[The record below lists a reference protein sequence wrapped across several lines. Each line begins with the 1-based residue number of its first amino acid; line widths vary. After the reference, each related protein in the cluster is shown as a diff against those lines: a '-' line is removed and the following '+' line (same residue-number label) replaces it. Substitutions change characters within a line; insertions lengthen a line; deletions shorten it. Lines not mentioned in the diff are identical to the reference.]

1 MENRIKENTLI
12 TKRYIVDLKIRPY
25 FEKRK
30 INKIV
35 TSDIIEW
42 QNQLLAHRKKD
53 GEPYTSCYLKTLH
66 NQLSA
71 IFNYEVKFYGLKEN
85 PVRISGNMGKEKS
98 KEIEF
103 CTKEEY
109 LTFSK
114 SMMKKDFLYGI
125 TENIHNLDTF

>member
-71 IFNYEVKFYGLKEN
+71 IFNYAVKFYGLKEN
-85 PVRISGNMGKEKS
+85 PVRISGYMV
-98 KEIEF
+98 
-103 CTKEEY
+103 
-109 LTFSK
+109 
-114 SMMKKDFLYGI
+114 KKKARKLNSVQKKN
-125 TENIHNLDTF
+125 T